1 MEASQITAYCFKCR
15 KKQVMKDPQEIIK
28 MGKGKTPR
36 RMLEGICP
44 VCGTKLFRLLPK
56 IDIEK
61 EIIDFDKEYL
71 IK

>member
-1 MEASQITAYCFKCR
+1 M
-15 KKQVMKDPQEIIK
+15 MKDPQEIIK